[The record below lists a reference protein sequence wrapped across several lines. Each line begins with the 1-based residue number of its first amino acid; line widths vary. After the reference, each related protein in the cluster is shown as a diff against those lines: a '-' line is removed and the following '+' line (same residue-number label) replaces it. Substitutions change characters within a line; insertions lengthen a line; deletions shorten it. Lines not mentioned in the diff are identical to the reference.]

1 MEKSIVK
8 TINIDQAIKITSGRF
23 QILSTL
29 VFGLGT
35 AIGGFITF
43 AIPLLLI
50 FPQFECFNSIT
61 GTYERWE
68 RDAACQAG
76 NWRIDGTSERTLN
89 NWITQMNLFCSE
101 KWMIGLLGSIYFQGH
116 LLGSVLLANL
126 PDTYG
131 RKRWVRLSIFFHT
144 ILFAIMMFSPDIYMR
159 FTLNFLLGIVG
170 SVRIASWMTAG
181 SEFLPKEN
189 QIYSSIVWQVDLSL
203 ITISLALYFWF
214 VNINWI
220 YYFYVAL
227 AISVST
233 CFMSLFIPESPR
245 WLVGTKKSKEAKE
258 ILNRIAAFNSKE
270 QLPEDLEII
279 DDKLVVIGSKEVIT
293 TDHKSS
299 TVSPFK
305 ILLSNHIFRYNLVFV
320 SLLWLI
326 GCLMNHIVNYY
337 IKYIK
342 TESIFAIFIISGTAD
357 IISKGIY
364 TTMMKYLP
372 FKEGTWVLTL
382 MAVISA
388 IWYTLFSFNTSLI
401 ITMIFCWKLFAGT
414 TFASTFYASN
424 TMFESKV
431 STTAFG
437 IANISGKIGASLA
450 PMMAEL
456 PGVYPMM
463 LFAASGWVAIW
474 SIGWMKVPQL
484 AQEDI
489 WEDKKNS

>member
-1 MEKSIVK
+1 M
-8 TINIDQAIKITSGRF
+8 
-23 QILSTL
+23 QIQYL
-29 VFGLGT
+29 
-35 AIGGFITF
+35 
-43 AIPLLLI
+43 
-50 FPQFECFNSIT
+50 
-61 GTYERWE
+61 
-68 RDAACQAG
+68 
-76 NWRIDGTSERTLN
+76 
-89 NWITQMNLFCSE
+89 NWI
-101 KWMIGLLGSIYFQGH
+101 KG
-116 LLGSVLLANL
+116 
-126 PDTYG
+126 
-131 RKRWVRLSIFFHT
+131 
-144 ILFAIMMFSPDIYMR
+144 
-159 FTLNFLLGIVG
+159 VG
-170 SVRIASWMTAG
+170 S
-181 SEFLPKEN
+181 
-189 QIYSSIVWQVDLSL
+189 
-203 ITISLALYFWF
+203 TI
-214 VNINWI
+214 
-220 YYFYVAL
+220 
-227 AISVST
+227 
-233 CFMSLFIPESPR
+233 
-245 WLVGTKKSKEAKE
+245 
-258 ILNRIAAFNSKE
+258 
-270 QLPEDLEII
+270 
-279 DDKLVVIGSKEVIT
+279 
-293 TDHKSS
+293 
-299 TVSPFK
+299 SPFK
-305 ILLSNHIFRYNLVFV
+305 ILLSNHIFRYNLIFV

-337 IKYIK
+337 IKYIKTRSNLFLKFNFNCILKLFVKYPK

-382 MAVISA
+382 MAIISA

-401 ITMIFCWKLFAGT
+401 ITLIFCWKLFAGT